1 MNRDGILFQY
11 SLATEGCGSGEVQEV
26 SDLFVCRLLLHIRS
40 LFEWSFY
47 FTKGGIGMEK
57 ETSNKL
63 GFLSILTIIFVI
75 AKLFRLIR
83 WSWLLVFAPTLI
95 GIGLWILIMLVAIV
109 IATVSGE

>member
-1 MNRDGILFQY
+1 MHYILDH
-11 SLATEGCGSGEVQEV
+11 SLSG
-26 SDLFVCRLLLHIRS
+26 LFILR
-40 LFEWSFY
+40 
-47 FTKGGIGMEK
+47 KGGIGMEK

-109 IATVSGE
+109 IAAVSGE

>member
-1 MNRDGILFQY
+1 M
-11 SLATEGCGSGEVQEV
+11 
-26 SDLFVCRLLLHIRS
+26 CRLLLHIRS
-40 LFEWSFY
+40 LIEWSFY
-47 FTKGGIGMEK
+47 FAEGGIGMEK